1 MVTGC
6 GLLLPDASSGVVAP
20 NMWAN
25 GASVGPLVE
34 REPARETC
42 GGNVLYP
49 QEQAPGRVA
58 GLVNASVQ

>member
-6 GLLLPDASSGVVAP
+6 GLLLPNASAGVIAP
-20 NMWAN
+20 TMRAD
-25 GASVGPLVE
+25 GASVGPLIE